1 MSWTVTRIT
10 DAIRNLTGKQSTS
23 QISDADIL
31 LKINDFYQLQLPVE
45 IQPPELRGW
54 CETVDADG
62 GSSALTDGTREYV
75 MPDTVASIYSPCYL
89 HITDGSG
96 TVTYYRISLYNDP
109 GEFYNLYPEDMTE
122 ENVPDA
128 VMVIDRGFVFGPI
141 PDSTYAI
148 KFRCWNKPTALTS
161 GAPTNDA
168 WGPLIVYGTAIN
180 LMYES
185 AQVDEAN
192 KLAGMYKYHKHI
204 CIAEKLRSIPVGHR
218 AMPRF

>member
-1 MSWTVTRIT
+1 MSWTVTRIS

-45 IQPPELRGW
+45 IQPPALRSW
-54 CETVDADG
+54 CEAMGTDG
-62 GSSALTDGTREYV
+62 GTSTTADGTRSYD
-75 MPDTVASIYSPCYL
+75 MPDTVSSIYAPCYVNDDL
-89 HITDGSG
+89 
-96 TVTYYRISLYNDP
+96 VSLYDDP
-109 GEFYNLYPEDMTE
+109 GSFYDLYPLDMTE
-122 ENVPDA
+122 ESQPEA
-128 VMVIDRGFVFGPI
+128 VLVLDRGFVFGAI
-141 PDSTYAI
+141 PDDSYSI

-185 AQVDEAN
+185 SQVDEAN

-218 AMPRF
+218 AKPRF